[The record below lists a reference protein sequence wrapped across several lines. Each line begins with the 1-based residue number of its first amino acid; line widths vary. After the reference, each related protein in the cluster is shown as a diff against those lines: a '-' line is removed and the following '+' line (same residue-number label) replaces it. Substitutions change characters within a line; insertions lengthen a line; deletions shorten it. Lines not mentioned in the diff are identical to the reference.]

1 MADQIE
7 LENNKTLIDE
17 QGLINLPTGKL
28 SLHMLRQVLRV
39 LPFEIDLADADDNL
53 IYFSDNDQRVNTRAT
68 KQLGQPFVTTF
79 AKEEQEAVA
88 MMLADLHKGAADHF
102 EQWFPKN
109 EQTIYVNFYAIRDI
123 DGTFL
128 GTLQFT
134 GDITR
139 IQGFRGIR
147 TAFNAG
153 KSDK

>member
-39 LPFEIDLADADDNL
+39 LPFEMDLADADDN
-53 IYFSDNDQRVNTRAT
+53 FVNTRAT
-68 KQLGQPFVTTF
+68 KQLGQPFVATF